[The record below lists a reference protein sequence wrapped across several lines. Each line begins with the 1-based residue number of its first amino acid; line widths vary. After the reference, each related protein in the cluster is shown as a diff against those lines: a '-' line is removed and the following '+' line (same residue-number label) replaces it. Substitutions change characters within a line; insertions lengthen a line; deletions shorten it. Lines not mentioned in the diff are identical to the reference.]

1 MKKSWDIKAHVVD
14 NWIKHEV
21 MGGMENMKK
30 LSQPDFLHSFS
41 NASCVLLFEVLDHAR
56 EPILMLFL

>member
-1 MKKSWDIKAHVVD
+1 
-14 NWIKHEV
+14 